1 LFFQSSFLSHPQVSD
16 VLLGLT
22 QQDDLVAAAQAL
34 GYNVKLRDC
43 VGGGQGAQCL
53 QNLRHSF
60 LILSPSAHSSSSR
73 GRYAEEVII
82 DPTFRDNFVI
92 AHPSARYS
100 AVLDALPLVFIGTLS
115 KVQPL
120 VEALCSEMALAFKA
134 AGIVMPP
141 WRSLRSMMT
150 KWLPRRSLDLPLPT
164 CPPAAYHATAA
175 TSASTAS
182 APLRC
187 AAVSTAAGQG
197 LGLSAHQRA
206 AATAAGG
213 AGPMREDS
221 TRWLRQACNAAE
233 ARGHSLA
240 PSSSNSATINSASS
254 SNCSSVSAGPP
265 HAALLQASA
274 GCESDPGSPAAPQ
287 PLVSK
292 AAAVAPAGAL
302 PQQLA
307 VPSHACGTRAGA
319 GGLHSAAAAC
329 TATARHS
336 MVCAE
341 PLQRVVGGFGAF
353 SFSNS
358 PL

>member
-1 LFFQSSFLSHPQVSD
+1 

-34 GYNVKLRDC
+34 GYSVKLRDC

-60 LILSPSAHSSSSR
+60 LILSPSAHSRSSR
-73 GRYAEEVII
+73 GRYAEEIII

-100 AVLDALPLVFIGTLS
+100 AVLEALPLVFIGTLS

-120 VEALCSEMALAFKA
+120 VEALCSEMSLAFKA

-164 CPPAAYHATAA
+164 CHATA
-175 TSASTAS
+175 TMSAGTAAAAAAAAS
-182 APLRC
+182 VSC
-187 AAVSTAAGQG
+187 AAASTAAGQQQA
-197 LGLSAHQRA
+197 LGMSAHVHAGA
-206 AATAAGG
+206 AAAG
-213 AGPMREDS
+213 APMREDS

-233 ARGHSLA
+233 ARGHSLG
-240 PSSSNSATINSASS
+240 PSSTNSATINSASS

-265 HAALLQASA
+265 HAALLHASA
-274 GCESDPGSPAAPQ
+274 GCESDPGSPAASQ
-287 PLVSK
+287 ALASK
-292 AAAVAPAGAL
+292 AAVAPALGAL
-302 PQQLA
+302 PQDVQQ
-307 VPSHACGTRAGA
+307 VVSNHACGTRTAA
-319 GGLHSAAAAC
+319 GGHHDAAAC
-329 TATARHS
+329 AATARHGT
-336 MVCAE
+336 VCAE